1 MKEMRLEKLITI
13 QQMYCITLTYYI
25 HIQVW
30 CNVVLMKEC
39 VIHKITETVYNK
51 YLR

>member
-1 MKEMRLEKLITI
+1 MCLKIVITI
-13 QQMYCITLTYYI
+13 QQMYCIALTYYI